1 MSLNTLTFYF
11 TEAVNASLVTPVGF
25 GLQDSYTS
33 SATSY
38 KFTSTSPMQPLTG
51 GSNPLSTNFATV
63 LPDIDINQLKFLARG
78 SVSGVAAFDNFFS
91 NTFLTV
97 PYGATNSLFLGKYNV
112 LFLRHW

>member
-11 TEAVNASLVTPVGF
+11 TEAVNASLVAPAGF
-25 GLQDSYTS
+25 ALQNSYTS

-38 KFTSTSPMQPLTG
+38 KLTSAALMRPLTG
-51 GSNPLSTNFATV
+51 GTNLLNTNFATV

-78 SVSGVAAFDNFFS
+78 SVSSVNAFDGFFA

-97 PYGATNSLFLGKYNV
+97 PYGATHSLFLGK
-112 LFLRHW
+112 